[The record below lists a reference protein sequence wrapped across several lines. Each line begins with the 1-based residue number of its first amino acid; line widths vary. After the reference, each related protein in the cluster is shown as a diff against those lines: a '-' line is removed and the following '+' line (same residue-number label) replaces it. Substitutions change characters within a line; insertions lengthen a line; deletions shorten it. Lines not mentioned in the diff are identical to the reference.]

1 MKSNQ
6 NKKYYINEKLS
17 SFKLSLSYIT
27 LLLGSFDENKED
39 PDEPLLEIVNYDDIK
54 KISKLEEKNNI
65 KNYFYL
71 GRKKIAKLLY
81 DQDEVIIFEEF
92 PEENLSSYFYLS
104 LLIKEN
110 RHMVN
115 YQYTLKYI
123 QSVFNKMKE
132 IDNKAYKTIILS
144 NIILDM
150 IKAYKYFQDYNE
162 ENEKAQLDKIE
173 DKTKKII
180 SENIKSIKP
189 EFELKDIESKNIE
202 EIYIKIIKYL
212 LTNISEDLSFI
223 LEQLDIKNINI
234 TSTIFGELSKSLS
247 DKDFTKNY
255 IIIELNDLEDEKII
269 NFYYI
274 LLIYVLKDPLYIYQN
289 NFLLQIKRKIINIFK
304 TKSIDLYNLLYNNN
318 TLNNDNLKKLNDI
331 INFFADSK
339 YYHKKY
345 IESIKNNQNQSTT
358 NYSKINNTSG
368 TNSHPNIDNLNNL
381 LDNNSNGNS
390 SSKIDSSIYREK
402 SNNSNNIIKIK
413 DDISE
418 SKDIINKI
426 LNDSSFIFEI
436 NEKNKFKFI
445 INKEIKIGNKILK
458 YEDMKKLKISESDTN
473 SKDYEKF
480 LTIFDD
486 FKNSFVKKIDIKN
499 SLKIVLNFKKEN
511 KIENLYLNFINEN
524 KNNKLYTIRDILNI
538 KSLSNEKEFL
548 DLISGINDY
557 ITTKTN
563 NKNSNI
569 SSINSISEPNSGVS
583 SINFIQESNSSH
595 DSFVYNN
602 KKNLKKEDNEIINT
616 NSDKYKIID
625 IVEII
630 GIHKKESEYIKEYS
644 NRFLISA
651 DSNNNLFIY
660 DSNYRLVKLIEEAIK
675 DTAPKCPKKWP
686 LSIYQKNN
694 SSDGTN
700 EKLELIACSKI
711 GVLEINYNII
721 NNTNTVQA
729 INNTSCSVYFNVG
742 ENDYII
748 GGEKGIF
755 HYKNGNSINNPTN
768 AFRGGIKINKDII
781 AFTSNSILP
790 DGKDDL
796 IFYSIK
802 EDKNILT
809 KKMNYSFTIS
819 TNSLSL
825 MTCQENKC
833 EVLLCGCKK
842 YCKNQKNGILLI
854 NLNLPIYPEEFMDLG
869 NFEVYCFC
877 PISIINDDKNN
888 SMEKTNYF
896 LVGGFDTEK
905 LEGAIKLFK
914 IKKMKNFDNKV
925 VIEYI
930 QDIEFEKKKLKIK
943 TQNKKKDEENTDQKE
958 FYIFYGFER
967 TISSIIQSK
976 INGKILITSWDGYDY
991 LCNTPNIKYYLEK
1004 DKKRKEENKNKQK
1017 FPN

>member
-1 MKSNQ
+1 MENKQ

-27 LLLGSFDENKED
+27 VLLRIFDKNKEE
-39 PDEPLLEIVNYDDIK
+39 PDEPLLKIVNYDDII
-54 KISKLEEKNNI
+54 KILELKEKNNI
-65 KNYFYL
+65 KKYFYL
-71 GRKKIAKLLY
+71 NRKIISKLLY
-81 DQDEVIIFEEF
+81 EEDKIITFDKF
-92 PEENLSSYFYLS
+92 PQENLSSYFYLN
-104 LLIKEN
+104 LLIKESVN
-110 RHMVN
+110 VVN
-115 YQYTLKYI
+115 YIYNLEYI
-123 QSVFNKMKE
+123 EDAFNEMGK
-132 IDNKAYKTIILS
+132 IDNKEYKKIILS
-144 NIILDM
+144 KIILDM
-150 IKAYKYFQDYNE
+150 INAYKEFEHYNE
-162 ENEKAQLDKIE
+162 DNDETQLNNIENKSKN
-173 DKTKKII
+173 II
-180 SENIKSIKP
+180 DVNIKKIKP
-189 EFELKDIESKNIE
+189 EFESKNIE
-202 EIYIKIIKYL
+202 EFYIKIIKYL
-212 LTNISEDLSFI
+212 LTNTSEDFSSI

-234 TSTIFGELSKSLS
+234 TSTIFNELSKSLS
-247 DKDFTKNY
+247 DNDFTKNY
-255 IIIELNDLEDEKII
+255 IINGLNDLEKENII

-289 NFLLQIKRKIINIFK
+289 NFLLQIKRKIIKIFK

-339 YYHKKY
+339 YYYKNN
-345 IESIKNNQNQSTT
+345 IESIKNNQNHSTT

-381 LDNNSNGNS
+381 LDNKSNGNS

-402 SNNSNNIIKIK
+402 SSNSNNIIKNK

-436 NEKNKFKFI
+436 NANNKFKFS
-445 INKEIKIGNKILK
+445 INKEIKIGNKDLK
-458 YEDMKKLKISESDTN
+458 YEDLKKIKIPESDN
-473 SKDYEKF
+473 NYKDYEKF

-499 SLKIVLNFKKEN
+499 SLKIVLNFKNEN
-511 KIENLYLNFINEN
+511 KKENLYLNFITEN
-524 KNNKLYTIRDILNI
+524 NNKKLYTIRDILNI

-548 DLISGINDY
+548 DLIGGINDY

-569 SSINSISEPNSGVS
+569 SSINSISESNSGVS

-602 KKNLKKEDNEIINT
+602 KKNLKKEDSEISNI
-616 NSDKYKIID
+616 NSDKYKVID

-630 GIHKKESEYIKEYS
+630 GIHKKESEYIQEYS
-644 NRFLISA
+644 KGFLISA

-660 DSNYRLVKLIEEAIK
+660 DSNYRLVKLIKEAIR
-675 DTAPKCPKKWP
+675 DTVNKSPKKWP

-711 GVLEINYNII
+711 GVLEINYNIR
-721 NNTNTVQA
+721 NNTNNVQT

-755 HYKNGNSINNPTN
+755 HYKNGNSINKLTN

-802 EDKNILT
+802 EDKNILN

-854 NLNLPIYPEEFMDLG
+854 SLNLSTYPEEFMDLG
-869 NFEVYCFC
+869 DFEVYCFC
-877 PISIINDDKNN
+877 PISIINEDKNN

-925 VIEYI
+925 IIEYI
-930 QDIEFEKKKLKIK
+930 QDIEFEKKKIKIEK
-943 TQNKKKDEENTDQKE
+943 QNMEE
-958 FYIFYGFER
+958 FYIFSGFER

-976 INGKILITSWDGYDY
+976 INGKLLITSWDGHDY